1 MTNTAPR
8 IWCGYLT
15 DGGQMRK
22 FLGNKQYDTEK
33 AHLIAQ
39 TKTDALYRKKTG
51 EYFLYSCPA
60 KGAESI
66 YPITA
71 DSAKD
76 WASQHMKI
84 AEFQKEF
91 GDVEVEDARKK
102 IFTFSLR
109 VDTAE
114 KLRRMAQAEG
124 ISASALVEKLVNQ
137 KC

>member
-1 MTNTAPR
+1 
-8 IWCGYLT
+8 
-15 DGGQMRK
+15 MRK
-22 FLGNKQYDTEK
+22 FLENKQYDTEK
-33 AHLIAQ
+33 AHLIAK

-66 YPITA
+66 YPLTME
-71 DSAKD
+71 SAKD
-76 WASQHMKI
+76 WASQPQHMKI

-91 GDVEVEDARKK
+91 GDVKVEDTRKK

-114 KLRRMAQAEG
+114 KLRRLAQAEG

-137 KC
+137 KNC